1 MAIYEFYSPDTNKI
15 YRFFAKTF
23 AQKDIIPK
31 CPDGDQF
38 IMKKMLSSFGIAGK
52 TRKSRDDE
60 SGDAGM
66 GGPGMDDLDDP
77 RVASLMKE
85 MEGAVEGMDED
96 NPDPRVMGNLMRKMG
111 DAMGETFD
119 PQMEEVVRKLEE
131 GQDPETIEDQM
142 DDFLGDEEGGHGDEM
157 GGMPGMGGM
166 GGPGPDGAEGDEVKP
181 KGRDIRGESRRLLR
195 KLRPPVRDPKLY
207 EYD

>member
-15 YRFFAKTF
+15 YRFFAKTL
-23 AQKDIIPK
+23 AQKDTIPK

-38 IMKKMLSSFGIAGK
+38 TMKKMLSSFGITGK
-52 TRKSRDDE
+52 TRKSRKDE
-60 SGDAGM
+60 MGAGM
-66 GGPGMDDLDDP
+66 GAGMDDLDDP

-131 GQDPETIEDQM
+131 GQNPETIEEQM
-142 DDFLGDEEGGHGDEM
+142 DDFLGDEEGGHGDGM

-166 GGPGPDGAEGDEVKP
+166 DGPGPDGAEGDEGKP
-181 KGRDIRGESRRLLR
+181 KGRDIRGESRRILR